1 MLRFEDGH
9 IPRGKCESR
18 EKKQEKAL
26 CRRSMWNSINSVWD
40 YAVSNG
46 VTG

>member
-1 MLRFEDGH
+1 MLRIEDGD
-9 IPRGKCESR
+9 IPRGKYEWR
-18 EKKQEKAL
+18 EKQQKKAL